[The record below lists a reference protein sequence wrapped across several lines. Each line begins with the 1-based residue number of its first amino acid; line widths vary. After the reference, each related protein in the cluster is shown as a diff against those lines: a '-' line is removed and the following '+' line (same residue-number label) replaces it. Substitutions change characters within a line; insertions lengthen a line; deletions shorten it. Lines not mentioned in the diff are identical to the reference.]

1 VNDALA
7 RQLLATG
14 RARVRGYLPFSPL
27 RKRLIR
33 AIGIAHPPDYFQELI
48 EYRR

>member
-7 RQLLATG
+7 GRLLATG
-14 RARVRGYLPFSPL
+14 RATVRGYLPFSPL

-33 AIGIAHPPDYFQELI
+33 AIGIAHPPGYFQELI